1 MNIRTGMKI
10 AAASTA
16 TAAMA
21 LGAAPLAMAET
32 EAGFGEAQDL
42 VAPTGDTASVTVTDI
57 ALSSDQI
64 PTEVEGQLYEATA
77 TVEAKEGTVTPVV
90 SNFNARTADGQTYQ
104 ALFEVPTPEGVN
116 PAPLTEGASTTGKVY
131 FDVKGEAPD
140 SVVYSDVG
148 SEEVVW
154 TDDAGQ

>member
-77 TVEAKEGTVTPVV
+77 TIEAKEGTVTPVL

-104 ALFEVPTPEGVN
+104 AVYEVPASEGNPE
-116 PAPLTEGASTTGKVY
+116 PLTEGASTTGKVY
-131 FDVKGEAPD
+131 FDVKGAAPD

>member
-1 MNIRTGMKI
+1 VNIRTGMKI

-77 TVEAKEGTVTPVV
+77 TIEAKEGTVTPVL

-104 ALFEVPTPEGVN
+104 AVYEVPASEGNPE
-116 PAPLTEGASTTGKVY
+116 PLTEGASTTGKVY

-148 SEEVVW
+148 SDEVIW
-154 TDDAGQ
+154 TDDPGQ

>member
-64 PTEVEGQLYEATA
+64 PTEVEGQLYGATA
-77 TVEAKEGTVTPVV
+77 TIEAKEGTVTPVL
-90 SNFNARTADGQTYQ
+90 SNFNARTADGQSYQ
-104 ALFEVPTPEGVN
+104 AVYEVPASEGNPE
-116 PAPLTEGASTTGKVY
+116 PLTEGASTTGKVY

-148 SEEVVW
+148 SDEVIW
-154 TDDAGQ
+154 TDDPGQ

>member
-77 TVEAKEGTVTPVV
+77 TIEAKEGTVTPVL

-104 ALFEVPTPEGVN
+104 AVYEVPASEGNPE
-116 PAPLTEGASTTGKVY
+116 PLTEGASTTGKVY

-148 SEEVVW
+148 SDEVIW
-154 TDDAGQ
+154 TDDPGQ

>member
-1 MNIRTGMKI
+1 MNFRTGMKI

-16 TAAMA
+16 TAAMT

-57 ALSSDQI
+57 APSSDQI
-64 PTEVEGQLYEATA
+64 PAEINGQLYEATA

-90 SNFNARTADGQTYQ
+90 SNFNARAADGQTYR
-104 ALFEVPTPEGVN
+104 ALFNVPTPEGVN

-131 FDVKGEAPD
+131 FDVEGPAPD
-140 SVVYSDVG
+140 SVVYSDAG
-148 SEEVVW
+148 AEEAVW
-154 TDDAGQ
+154 TK

>member
-77 TVEAKEGTVTPVV
+77 TIEAKEGTVTPVL

-104 ALFEVPTPEGVN
+104 AVYEVPASEGNPES
-116 PAPLTEGASTTGKVY
+116 LTEGASTTGKVY

-148 SEEVVW
+148 SDEVIW

>member
-1 MNIRTGMKI
+1 MKI

-77 TVEAKEGTVTPVV
+77 TIEAKEGTVTPVL
-90 SNFNARTADGQTYQ
+90 SNFNARTADGQSYQ
-104 ALFEVPTPEGVN
+104 AVYEVPASEGNPE
-116 PAPLTEGASTTGKVY
+116 PLTEGASTTGKVY

-148 SEEVVW
+148 SDEVIW
-154 TDDAGQ
+154 TDDPGQ

>member
-77 TVEAKEGTVTPVV
+77 TIEAKEGTVTPVL
-90 SNFNARTADGQTYQ
+90 SNFNARTADGQSYQ
-104 ALFEVPTPEGVN
+104 AVYEVPASEGNPE
-116 PAPLTEGASTTGKVY
+116 PLTEGASTTGKVY

-148 SEEVVW
+148 SDEVIW
-154 TDDAGQ
+154 TDDPGQ

>member
-1 MNIRTGMKI
+1 
-10 AAASTA
+10 
-16 TAAMA
+16 MA

-77 TVEAKEGTVTPVV
+77 TIEAKEGTVTPVL
-90 SNFNARTADGQTYQ
+90 SNFNARTADGQSYQ
-104 ALFEVPTPEGVN
+104 AVYEVPASEGNPE
-116 PAPLTEGASTTGKVY
+116 PLTEGASTTGKVY

-148 SEEVVW
+148 SDEVIW
-154 TDDAGQ
+154 TDDPGQ

>member
-42 VAPTGDTASVTVTDI
+42 VAPTGDTASMTVTDI

-77 TVEAKEGTVTPVV
+77 TIEAKEGTVTPVL

-104 ALFEVPTPEGVN
+104 AVYEVPASEGNPE
-116 PAPLTEGASTTGKVY
+116 PLTEGASTTGKVY

-140 SVVYSDVG
+140 TVVYSDVG
-148 SEEVVW
+148 SDEVIW

>member
-77 TVEAKEGTVTPVV
+77 TIEAKEGTVTPVL

-104 ALFEVPTPEGVN
+104 AVYEVPASEGNPE
-116 PAPLTEGASTTGKVY
+116 PLTEGASTTGKVY

-148 SEEVVW
+148 SDEVIW

>member
-77 TVEAKEGTVTPVV
+77 TIEAKEGTVTPVL
-90 SNFNARTADGQTYQ
+90 SNFNARTADGQSYQ
-104 ALFEVPTPEGVN
+104 AVYEVPASEGNPE
-116 PAPLTEGASTTGKVY
+116 PLTEGASTTGKVY

-148 SEEVVW
+148 SDEVVW
-154 TDDAGQ
+154 TDDPGQ